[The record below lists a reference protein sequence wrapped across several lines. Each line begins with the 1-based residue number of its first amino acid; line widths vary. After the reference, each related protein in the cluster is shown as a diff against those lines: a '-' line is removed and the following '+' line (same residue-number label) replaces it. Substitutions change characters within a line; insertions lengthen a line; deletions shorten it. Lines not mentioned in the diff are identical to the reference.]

1 MGNFVQGDDDSDNS
15 HSYGI
20 EDSDGSRDSQDSGAE
35 IDEDDYG
42 HRESGDY
49 SEFGEGDQLAQDK
62 EWLDSFIQDK
72 LKKSIA

>member
-49 SEFGEGDQLAQDK
+49 SEFGE
-62 EWLDSFIQDK
+62 
-72 LKKSIA
+72 